1 MAKIDVE
8 LVKQV
13 LVRNNLDSSKIKEI
27 LEDISYEVKV
37 SQQEKGEK
45 EPAVKKQFVFVLSD
59 PYGKFKDED
68 YSGWVIQIP
77 EDDNAMTALERVYQ
91 SAYDFN
97 VSPKGRRYPAK
108 KVSEIMEFGSAKI
121 FKEHKLWVK
130 TKEPVLVVRTDNII
144 PKE

>member
-45 EPAVKKQFVFVLSD
+45 EPAVNKQFVFV
-59 PYGKFKDED
+59 
-68 YSGWVIQIP
+68 
-77 EDDNAMTALERVYQ
+77 
-91 SAYDFN
+91 
-97 VSPKGRRYPAK
+97 
-108 KVSEIMEFGSAKI
+108 
-121 FKEHKLWVK
+121 
-130 TKEPVLVVRTDNII
+130 
-144 PKE
+144 